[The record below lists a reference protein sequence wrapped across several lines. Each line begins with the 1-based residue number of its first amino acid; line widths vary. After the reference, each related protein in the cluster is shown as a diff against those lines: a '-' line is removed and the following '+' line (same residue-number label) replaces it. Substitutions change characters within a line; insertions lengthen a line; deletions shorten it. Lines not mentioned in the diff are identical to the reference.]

1 MTNFTGIKTIFWDF
15 DGVIMDSM
23 AVRDQGF
30 EEVLK
35 EYPKD
40 QINQLLAYHKANGGL
55 SRYVKFRY
63 FYEQIRNEEVSNEK
77 VQELADSFSSIMLQK
92 LKRSDFLISQTV
104 DFIEHN
110 HQNYTM
116 FIVSGS
122 DQSELREICHYVEI
136 AKYFKGIYGSPTP
149 KNDLVKNLIE
159 NDNIN
164 PSESILIGDSVN
176 DYEAANVNDIIFY
189 GFNNSELKSV
199 SSNYIEN
206 FKGVS

>member
-23 AVRDQGF
+23 PVRDQGF

-35 EYPKD
+35 DFPKH
-40 QINQLLAYHKANGGL
+40 QVNQLLAYHKDNGGL

-63 FYEQIRNEEVSNEK
+63 FFEQIRKEEVSDEK

-92 LKRSDFLISQTV
+92 LKNPEYLISQTV
-104 DFIEHN
+104 DFIKEN
-110 HQNYTM
+110 HQNYRM

-122 DQSELREICHYVEI
+122 DQSELREICQSVEI

-149 KNDLVKNLIE
+149 KNNLVENLIANE
-159 NDNIN
+159 NIN
-164 PSESILIGDSVN
+164 PSRSILIGDSIN
-176 DYEAANVNDIIFY
+176 DYEAAKVNEVQFY
-189 GFNNSELKSV
+189 GFNNSELKSL

-206 FKGVS
+206 FKAVS